1 MIDKIYIPT
10 FRRVDNQKCYN
21 NLPDKYKKKVIMVV
35 QEQERDE
42 YNYDVEYLV
51 VGNDIGIA
59 KTRKHIYDHAGN
71 TRFCMIDDDITI
83 RRRNRKYMGA
93 ESNMEGSGRIC
104 TTEDMDYMFNMFND
118 WMNEGLM
125 HVGCRDGNV
134 IPSGLYYKEFSN
146 VSGVH
151 FLNGEELNKWKDEV
165 DWTMVKVAE
174 DSLLN
179 LECLLRGFKNRV
191 SDEFVSDG
199 YSSMWTNKG
208 GLENIRSS
216 QVHYEENM
224 KLMNNP
230 RYKPYV
236 WIKNSREIKNYGIIT
251 DFKFKYKQAYD
262 SSKYKNGWGK
272 FE

>member
-1 MIDKIYIPT
+1 
-10 FRRVDNQKCYN
+10 
-21 NLPDKYKKKVIMVV
+21 
-35 QEQERDE
+35 
-42 YNYDVEYLV
+42 
-51 VGNDIGIA
+51 
-59 KTRKHIYDHAGN
+59 
-71 TRFCMIDDDITI
+71 
-83 RRRNRKYMGA
+83 
-93 ESNMEGSGRIC
+93 
-104 TTEDMDYMFNMFND
+104 
-118 WMNEGLM
+118 
-125 HVGCRDGNV
+125 
-134 IPSGLYYKEFSN
+134 
-146 VSGVH
+146 
-151 FLNGEELNKWKDEV
+151 
-165 DWTMVKVAE
+165 MVKVAE
-174 DSLLN
+174 DSLLT

-236 WIKNSREIKNYGIIT
+236 WSKNSREIKNYGIIT